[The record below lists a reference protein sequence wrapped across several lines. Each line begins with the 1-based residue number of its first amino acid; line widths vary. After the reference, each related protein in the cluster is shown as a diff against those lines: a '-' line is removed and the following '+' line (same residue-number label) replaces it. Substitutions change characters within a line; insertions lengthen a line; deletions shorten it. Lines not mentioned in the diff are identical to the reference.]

1 MGGTIIDI
9 YDMPRVNPVVKVIG
23 DNKLDN
29 LSKKSGPV
37 FEEFL
42 RKQIQQNRKAEEQQA
57 EKDEEESKK
66 LPAVDASIVASQ
78 YAMMNA
84 TIAREEK
91 KPSASD
97 KARAARAYG
106 M

>member
-9 YDMPRVNPVVKVIG
+9 YDNVRINPVVKVIG

-29 LSKKSGPV
+29 LSKKNGPV
-37 FEEFL
+37 FDEFL
-42 RKQIQQNRKAEEQQA
+42 RKQIQQNRKAEEASA

-66 LPAVDASIVASQ
+66 VPAVDTNIVASQ